1 MRALHLA
8 HGLTPV
14 HPLFPVPF
22 VLPLLVLLLL
32 GLPVPQPLT
41 AQTPTTGAPVQM
53 RAGAVFESYGFGEAE
68 EVGLRSL
75 SLFSVP
81 LAAAVPLGNQAT
93 MEVRSAF
100 ARGSLETVTGETVE
114 VSGLTDTEVRLG
126 VRVPGAVTL
135 QLQAIGVLPT
145 GNSSHMDE
153 EAVVAG
159 AIASDLLPFRVSNW
173 GAGGGAG
180 ALVGVNRTF
189 GATALGVSA
198 SYLAGREFEPVAG
211 EAFQYRP
218 GNHLRVRG
226 AVDHDVEGGGRV
238 TVSLT
243 VDRYSEDLFEETN
256 LYQAGDRIQTVM
268 SYSFRQ
274 GRTGS
279 GVVYGGLFHRSEGT
293 ALLDAAPDI
302 PSQQLILAGAGLR
315 RVTGVGVLVPTADVR
330 VYRTADGVG
339 QGWLPGAGLGLELAA
354 GGWTVVPTVRGRYGR
369 IVVREG
375 SESPITGLEVSLTA
389 RPRR

>member
-1 MRALHLA
+1 MRKHVA
-8 HGLTPV
+8 HRPTLLGRLCQISF
-14 HPLFPVPF
+14 L
-22 VLPLLVLLLL
+22 LPLMGLPLV
-32 GLPVPQPLT
+32 GLPVGKALV
-41 AQTPTTGAPVQM
+41 AQTPSSQAPIHV
-53 RAGAVFESYGFGEAE
+53 RAGATFEAYSFGDEEA
-68 EVGLRSL
+68 VGLRSL
-75 SLFSVP
+75 SLFSLP
-81 LAAAVPLGNQAT
+81 LAAAAPLGNQA
-93 MEVRSAF
+93 MVEVRSAF
-100 ARGSLETVTGETVE
+100 ARGSLETVGGETVE

-126 VRVPGAVTL
+126 FRIPGSVTL

-145 GNSSHMDE
+145 GNSSHTTE

-180 ALVGVNRTF
+180 ALVGVNRAF
-189 GATALGVSA
+189 GATAVGVSA
-198 SYLAGREFEPVAG
+198 SYLTGREFEPLAG

-226 AVDHDVEGGGRV
+226 AVDHDVAGGGRV
-238 TVSLT
+238 TASLT

-256 LYQAGDRIQTVM
+256 LYQAGDRIQTVV

-302 PSQQLILAGAGLR
+302 PSQQLILAGTGLR
-315 RVTGVGVLVPTADVR
+315 RATGVGVLVPTADVR

-354 GGWTVVPTVRGRYGR
+354 GSWTVVPTVRGRYGR